1 MISEDRWLL
10 PEGIEEILPPAAGRL
25 ERLRRELLDLYESWG
40 YELIVPPLIEFL
52 ESLLTGAGDDL
63 ELQTFKLTDQLSG
76 RMMGVRAD
84 MTPQA
89 ARIDAHRL
97 KRNGPV
103 RLCYMGTV
111 LRTRA
116 DGFGGSRSPY
126 QAGVELY
133 GHRGY
138 ESDLEVLTLMLET
151 LRAAGISEAHLDLGH
166 VAIFRELVRQAGLN
180 MEQERVLFEALQR
193 KALPEI
199 HQHLAEWTLPAPC
212 REWLQALAT
221 LNGGPEALDEADAR
235 LAASSPG
242 VREALTMLR
251 RLVGALREQWPDL
264 PIHVDL
270 AELRGYHYHTGILF
284 SAYTLGQGAAVAQGG
299 RYDEIGQVF
308 GRARPATGFST
319 DLATLLWL
327 GAAPEVVA
335 TGIYAP
341 SLGDAGLEEQVVR
354 LRRQGERVIRALPGA
369 EVEPRTLGC
378 DRRLAQQGGQWVA
391 IPLTEVDSAWQAP
404 LAPWGRGAGGEG

>member
-1 MISEDRWLL
+1 MIIPEDRWLL

-25 ERLRRELLDLYESWG
+25 EGLRRQLLDLYESWG
-40 YELIVPPLIEFL
+40 YELIIPPLIEFL
-52 ESLLTGAGDDL
+52 ESLTGAGDDL

-89 ARIDAHRL
+89 ARIDAHRI
-97 KRNGPV
+97 KRHGPV

-138 ESDLEVLTLMLET
+138 ESDLEVLMLMLET
-151 LRAAGISEAHLDLGH
+151 LRTAGIGEVHLDLGH
-166 VAIFRELVRQAGLN
+166 VAVFRELVSQAGLN
-180 MEQERVLFEALQR
+180 TEQESTLFEALQR

-199 HQHLAEWTLPAPC
+199 QQHLAEWPLMAPC
-212 REWLQALAT
+212 REWLQTLAT
-221 LNGGPEALDEADAR
+221 LNGGPETLDEAEAR
-235 LAASSPG
+235 LAMCSSG
-242 VREALTMLR
+242 VREALMMLR
-251 RLVGALREQWPDL
+251 RLVGALRQQWPNL

-284 SAYTLGQGAAVAQGG
+284 SAYTPGQGVAVAQGG

-308 GRARPATGFST
+308 GRARPATGFSA

-327 GAAPEVVA
+327 GASAEVTA
-335 TGIYAP
+335 AGIYAP
-341 SLGDAGLEEQVVR
+341 PVGDAGLEEQVAR
-354 LRRQGERVIRALPGA
+354 LRRQGKRVIRALSGA
-369 EVEPRTLGC
+369 DMEPHALGC
-378 DRRLAQQGGQWVA
+378 DRELVQQAGQWMV
-391 IPLTEVDSAWQAP
+391 IPLPNSANHT
-404 LAPWGRGAGGEG
+404 GI

>member
-1 MISEDRWLL
+1 MIIPEDRWLL

-40 YELIVPPLIEFL
+40 YELIIPPLIEFL

-97 KRNGPV
+97 KRHGPV

-133 GHRGY
+133 GHRGH

-151 LRAAGISEAHLDLGH
+151 LRVAGVSEAHLDLGH

-180 MEQERVLFEALQR
+180 AEQEGVLFEALQR

-199 HQHLAEWTLPAPC
+199 HQQLAQWTLPASC

-221 LNGGPEALDEADAR
+221 LNGGPEALDEAEAR
-235 LAASSPG
+235 LAACSSG
-242 VREALTMLR
+242 VREALMMLR
-251 RLVGALREQWPDL
+251 RLVGALRQQWPNL

-270 AELRGYHYHTGILF
+270 AELRGYHYHTGVLF
-284 SAYTLGQGAAVAQGG
+284 SAYTPGQGAAVAQGG

-308 GRARPATGFST
+308 GRARPATGFSV

-327 GAAPEVVA
+327 GASAEVA
-335 TGIYAP
+335 AAGIYAP
-341 SLGDAGLEEQVVR
+341 PVGDAGLEEQVAR

-369 EVEPRTLGC
+369 DMEPHTLRC
-378 DRRLAQQGGQWVA
+378 DRELVQQAGQWMV
-391 IPLTEVDSAWQAP
+391 IPLPNSVNHT
-404 LAPWGRGAGGEG
+404 GI

>member
-25 ERLRRELLDLYESWG
+25 ERLRRQLLDLYESWG
-40 YELIVPPLIEFL
+40 YELMIPPLIEFL

-151 LRAAGISEAHLDLGH
+151 LRVAGVSEAHLDLGH
-166 VAIFRELVRQAGLN
+166 VAVFRTLVRQAGLN
-180 MEQERVLFEALQR
+180 AEQEGVLFEALQR

-199 HQHLAEWTLPAPC
+199 HQQLAQWTLPAPY
-212 REWLQALAT
+212 RERIEALAT
-221 LNGGPEALDEADAR
+221 LNGGPEALDAAEAR
-235 LAASSPG
+235 LAASGPE
-242 VREALTMLR
+242 VREALVMLR
-251 RLVGALREQWPDL
+251 RLVDALRQQWPDL

-270 AELRGYHYHTGILF
+270 AELRGYHYHTGVLF
-284 SAYTLGQGAAVAQGG
+284 SAYTPGQGAAMAQGG

-327 GAAPEVVA
+327 GASPEVA
-335 TGIYAP
+335 AAGIYAP
-341 SLGDAGLEEQVVR
+341 PVGDAGLEEQVAR

-369 EVEPRTLGC
+369 EMELHALGC
-378 DRRLAQQGGQWVA
+378 DRGLAQQAGKWVV
-391 IPLTEVDSAWQAP
+391 IPLPNSANHT
-404 LAPWGRGAGGEG
+404 GI

>member
-1 MISEDRWLL
+1 MTAEDRWLL
-10 PEGIEEILPPAAGRL
+10 PEGIEEILPPAADRL
-25 ERLRRELLDLYESWG
+25 ERLRRELLNLYASWG
-40 YELIVPPLIEFL
+40 YELIIPPLIEFL
-52 ESLLTGAGDDL
+52 DSLLTGAGDDL

-89 ARIDAHRL
+89 ARIDAHLL
-97 KRNGPV
+97 KRDGPV

-111 LRTRA
+111 LRTRV

-133 GHRGY
+133 GHHGY

-151 LRAAGISEAHLDLGH
+151 LRTAGISETHLDLGH
-166 VAIFRELVRQAGLN
+166 VAIFHELIQRTGLSA
-180 MEQERVLFEALQR
+180 EQERMLFETLQR

-199 HQHLAEWTLPAPC
+199 HQQLTEWVLPAPC
-212 REWLQALAT
+212 REWLRALVT
-221 LNGGPEALDEADAR
+221 LNGGPEVLDEADAQ
-235 LAASSPG
+235 LAAVSPS
-242 VREALTMLR
+242 VREALTRLQ
-251 RLVGALREQWPDL
+251 RLVSAVRAQWPNL
-264 PIHVDL
+264 PIHIDL
-270 AELRGYHYHTGILF
+270 AELRGYHYHTGVLF
-284 SAYTLGQGAAVAQGG
+284 SAYVPGQGQAVAQGG

-327 GAAPEVVA
+327 GASPEIA
-335 TGIYAP
+335 TVGIYAP
-341 SLGDAGLEEQVVR
+341 PAGDAGLEEQITW

-369 EVEPRTLGC
+369 EVEPSALGC
-378 DRRLAQQGGQWVA
+378 DRRLVQQAGQWMV
-391 IPLTEVDSAWQAP
+391 ISLPNSANKT
-404 LAPWGRGAGGEG
+404 GT

>member
-1 MISEDRWLL
+1 MIQDRWLL
-10 PEGIEEILPPAAGRL
+10 PEGIEEILPPAASRL
-25 ERLRRELLDLYESWG
+25 ERLRRDLLDLYESWG
-40 YELIVPPLIEFL
+40 YELIIPPLIEFL
-52 ESLLTGAGDDL
+52 DSLLTGAGDDL

-89 ARIDAHRL
+89 ARIDAHLL
-97 KRNGPV
+97 KRDSPV

-133 GHRGY
+133 GHRGW

-151 LRAAGISEAHLDLGH
+151 LCISGISEIHLDLGH
-166 VAIFRELVRQAGLN
+166 VAIFRELVRQAGLSA
-180 MEQERVLFEALQR
+180 ERERVLFEALQR
-193 KALPEI
+193 KALPDI
-199 HQHLAEWTLPAPC
+199 HQQLAEWALPEPQ
-212 REWLQALAT
+212 RESLQALAT
-221 LNGGPEALDEADAR
+221 LNGGPDVLDEAEAR
-235 LAASSPG
+235 LATSSDAVG
-242 VREALTMLR
+242 EALTMLR
-251 RLVGALREQWPDL
+251 RLVEALRSSWPDL

-270 AELRGYHYHTGILF
+270 AELRGYHYHTGVLF
-284 SAYTLGQGAAVAQGG
+284 SAYTPGQGVAIAQGG

-319 DLATLLWL
+319 DLANLLWL
-327 GAAPEVVA
+327 GAWPEVAA

-341 SLGDAGLEEQVVR
+341 SMGDAALESEVVN
-354 LRRQGERVIRALPGA
+354 LRRQGKRVIRALPGA
-369 EVEPRTLGC
+369 DVEPCTLGC
-378 DRRLAQQGGQWVA
+378 DLQLVQTAGEWIV
-391 IPLTEVDSAWQAP
+391 IPLPNSVNKT
-404 LAPWGRGAGGEG
+404 GT

>member
-1 MISEDRWLL
+1 MIPEDRWLL

-25 ERLRRELLDLYESWG
+25 ERLRRNLLDLYQSWG
-40 YELIVPPLIEFL
+40 YELVVPPLIEFL

-84 MTPQA
+84 MTPQV
-89 ARIDAHRL
+89 ARIDAHLL
-97 KRNGPV
+97 KRDAPV

-133 GHRGY
+133 GHRGH

-151 LRAAGISEAHLDLGH
+151 LKMGDIGEMHLDLGH
-166 VAIFRELVRQAGLN
+166 VAIFRELVRQAGLDR
-180 MEQERVLFEALQR
+180 EREGLLFEALQR

-199 HQHLAEWTLPAPC
+199 RQLLAEWAPPAGC
-212 REWLQALAT
+212 GESFLALAG
-221 LNGGPEALDEADAR
+221 LNGGPEVLDEADSR
-235 LAASSPG
+235 LAAAG
-242 VREALTMLR
+242 AKVHEALATLR
-251 RLVGALREQWPDL
+251 RLVDALRRQWPEL

-270 AELRGYHYHTGILF
+270 AELRGYHYHTGVVF
-284 SAYTLGQGAAVAQGG
+284 AAYVPGQGQAVAQGG

-319 DLATLLWL
+319 DLATLLPL
-327 GAAPEVVA
+327 GSAPEVVEA
-335 TGIYAP
+335 GIYAP
-341 SLGDAGLEEQVVR
+341 PVGDAALERWVVT
-354 LRRQGERVIRALPGA
+354 LRGRGERVIRALPGA
-369 EVEPRTLGC
+369 EVEPGNLDC
-378 DRRLAQQGGQWVA
+378 DRILAQREGDWVVV
-391 IPLTEVDSAWQAP
+391 PLP
-404 LAPWGRGAGGEG
+404 

>member
-1 MISEDRWLL
+1 MTVEDRWLL

-25 ERLRRELLDLYESWG
+25 EQLRRRLLDLYASWG
-40 YELIVPPLIEFL
+40 YELVVPPLIEFL
-52 ESLLTGAGDDL
+52 ESLLTGTGNDL

-84 MTPQA
+84 MTPQV
-89 ARIDAHRL
+89 ARIDAHLL
-97 KRNGPV
+97 KRDGPV

-133 GHRGY
+133 GHRGH

-151 LRAAGISEAHLDLGH
+151 LAVAGVGGVHLDLAH
-166 VAIFRELVRQAGLN
+166 VAIFRELARQAGLDL
-180 MEQERVLFEALQR
+180 EREALLFDALQR

-199 HQHLAEWTLPAPC
+199 RQHLAAWVPLAPYG
-212 REWLQALAT
+212 EQLLALAE
-221 LNGGPEALDEADAR
+221 LNGGLEALDEAEIR
-235 LAASSPG
+235 LASAGEG
-242 VREALTMLR
+242 VRAALATLRGLIAALR
-251 RLVGALREQWPDL
+251 RQWPEL

-270 AELRGYHYHTGILF
+270 AELRGYHYHTGVVF
-284 SAYTLGQGAAVAQGG
+284 AAYVPGQGQAVAQGG

-319 DLATLLWL
+319 DLATLLLL
-327 GAAPEVVA
+327 GSTPEPARVGV
-335 TGIYAP
+335 YAP
-341 SLGDAGLEEQVVR
+341 AVADIALGRRVAE
-354 LRRQGERVIRALPGA
+354 LRGQGERVIRELPGA
-369 EVEPRTLGC
+369 AVKPEDLGC
-378 DRRLAQQGGQWVA
+378 DRCLVWREGEWSV
-391 IPLTEVDSAWQAP
+391 IPLA
-404 LAPWGRGAGGEG
+404 GAVA